1 MATRDVFT
9 EEQLARLRGFPE
21 ISQVELFRYFTL
33 AAADEEFVRGFRRP
47 ENVFG
52 VAVQLCTMPWLGYV
66 PDEVAAAPAAVAR
79 LSERLRLPVGTLGEY
94 GEREQTRTDHL
105 VLVARYLGWRRAG
118 RVEWK
123 ELAEYLFARAME
135 HDSPTALFRLAC
147 EHLMSSRVLRPGV
160 IKVLE
165 RVATARKAARAST
178 WDLVGHLVTPVRE
191 PELDAVL
198 VVDPLLGRTPLS
210 WLGQGATNPSPGGVK
225 TELEKLAYLRRLD
238 AHELDLSML
247 PDQRRRWLARIA
259 DRSTAQQLARR
270 DPVVRH
276 PILLAWLSQTAVDVL
291 DEVLLMFD
299 LAVSARESHAKEK
312 TKARLAERAKTGE
325 VRQRLL
331 DEILDVVFDVGVDDE
346 QVGGRLRGEI
356 GMERM
361 RAALDT
367 SPPRLPRDHG
377 HLGELAASIS
387 YLRQFT
393 PKVLAAVRFA
403 GGTDA
408 AELLRAVSMLAE
420 LYATGGRK
428 VPNRRRRDS
437 CRRGGRVIWPTP
449 IRPGTS
455 PPTGTTESCACCRR
469 YATGCAAA
477 TCTCRAAGAS
487 QTRRRSCSPGR
498 SGSRSGWST
507 ATRSAGRRTS
517 TTPWRWPRTC
527 CTPTW
532 PTWRGSSPPAAA
544 RERSAW
550 ATTGN

>member
-1 MATRDVFT
+1 
-9 EEQLARLRGFPE
+9 
-21 ISQVELFRYFTL
+21 
-33 AAADEEFVRGFRRP
+33 
-47 ENVFG
+47 
-52 VAVQLCTMPWLGYV
+52 MPWLGYV
-66 PDEVAAAPAAVAR
+66 PDEVAAAPAAVVAR

-331 DEILDVVFDVGVDDE
+331 DEILDVVLDVGVDDE

-428 VPNRRRRDS
+428 VPEPAPEGFVPAR
-437 CRRGGRVIWPTP
+437 W
-449 IRPGTS
+449 
-455 PPTGTTESCACCRR
+455 
-469 YATGCAAA
+469 
-477 TCTCRAAGAS
+477 AGYLADAH
-487 QTRRRSCSPGR
+487 
-498 SGSRSGWST
+498 T
-507 ATRSAGRRTS
+507 AGDITAYRHY
-517 TTPWRWPRTC
+517 
-527 CTPTW
+527 
-532 PTWRGSSPPAAA
+532 
-544 RERSAW
+544 
-550 ATTGN
+550 